1 MSAQGSVGFRWGT
14 ITGPYHANFSQVKTQ
29 KFDPHLFYCLQWE
42 CNNLFC
48 QECINTSLA
57 SIMDFLGNTDD
68 KDLLLIMRFLIP
80 IKWCYR
86 LISHKWRLLPQ
97 TCWHFKFNLCK
108 QCFFICVFVCAG
120 LSLALYIYPSIYPFA
135 PSIYLILMHRT
146 CTTICFVLCYL
157 YTYTI
162 NVHNIDMAT
171 NYVLCYRLDKTHVWT
186 IVLLQLTLISGWMN
200 NHMLSYM
207 WDVINNHTRSFE
219 KVGRNLIWKYV
230 INRI

>member
-29 KFDPHLFYCLQWE
+29 KFDPHWFYCLQWE

-108 QCFFICVFVCAG
+108 QCFFLSVSLCVPVCLLPSIFIHPSTHSPHLFIWFWCTEHAQ
-120 LSLALYIYPSIYPFA
+120 LFALYCVIYIPIQ
-135 PSIYLILMHRT
+135 LM
-146 CTTICFVLCYL
+146 CTT
-157 YTYTI
+157 
-162 NVHNIDMAT
+162 
-171 NYVLCYRLDKTHVWT
+171 
-186 IVLLQLTLISGWMN
+186 
-200 NHMLSYM
+200 
-207 WDVINNHTRSFE
+207 
-219 KVGRNLIWKYV
+219 
-230 INRI
+230 